1 MFVSPAYAQIGGAGD
16 SFGMFVPLILIFVVF
31 YFLMIRPQQKKQK
44 SHREMIGALRRG
56 DRIVTNGG
64 LIGSISRVA
73 NDSELIVE
81 VASGVKVRVL
91 RSMVAEILSKPQ
103 PVRRRAKQ
111 EAEDEVEE
119 GDYEEGELDE
129 EFEDEEGEEVEEGED
144 VAGGKKVKK
153 GEEGEEGEEDEE
165 DDDRADKEQD
175 GEDEEEERPRTRR
188 ARGSARRR

>member
-1 MFVSPAYAQIGGAGD
+1 MLVSPAYAQTAGVGD

-44 SHREMIGALRRG
+44 THREMIAALRRG

-73 NDSELIVE
+73 NDNELIVE

-91 RSMVAEILSKPQ
+91 RSMIADLLSKPQ

-111 EAEDEVEE
+111 EADDEVE
-119 GDYEEGELDE
+119 DE
-129 EFEDEEGEEVEEGED
+129 EFEDDELEEEV
-144 VAGGKKVKK
+144 
-153 GEEGEEGEEDEE
+153 EGEEDEDQLDE
-165 DDDRADKEQD
+165 EQD
-175 GEDEEEERPRTRR
+175 GEDEEEERPRPGRSR
-188 ARGSARRR
+188 D

>member
-1 MFVSPAYAQIGGAGD
+1 MFVSPAYAQAGGAGD

-44 SHREMIGALRRG
+44 NHREMIGALRRG

-81 VASGVKVRVL
+81 IASGVKVRVL
-91 RSMVAEILSKPQ
+91 RSMIAEILSKPQ

-111 EAEDEVEE
+111 EVEE
-119 GDYEEGELDE
+119 EIEDGDY
-129 EFEDEEGEEVEEGED
+129 
-144 VAGGKKVKK
+144 
-153 GEEGEEGEEDEE
+153 EEDEE
-165 DDDRADKEQD
+165 DEED
-175 GEDEEEERPRTRR
+175 EDEEEEQEDGAKEDDDEEDEDDEEEEEEEKRPRTRR
-188 ARGSARRR
+188 WRTAGRDR

>member
-1 MFVSPAYAQIGGAGD
+1 MFISPAYAQLGGAGD

-73 NDSELIVE
+73 NDNELIVE

-91 RSMVAEILSKPQ
+91 RSMIAELLSKPQ

-111 EAEDEVEE
+111 EVEDEVEDS
-119 GDYEEGELDE
+119 DYEEDEPDE
-129 EFEDEEGEEVEEGED
+129 ESEEGND
-144 VAGGKKVKK
+144 RS
-153 GEEGEEGEEDEE
+153 DE
-165 DDDRADKEQD
+165 EQD
-175 GEDEEEERPRTRR
+175 GEDEEEERPRSQRS
-188 ARGSARRR
+188 RGSASRR

>member
-1 MFVSPAYAQIGGAGD
+1 MFISPAYAQVGGAGD

-44 SHREMIGALRRG
+44 NHREMIGALRRG

-73 NDSELIVE
+73 NDNELIVE

-91 RSMVAEILSKPQ
+91 RSMIAELLSKPQ

-111 EAEDEVEE
+111 EVEDEAEDGGNQEDELDDEDPESE
-119 GDYEEGELDE
+119 GDDDNDRSDE
-129 EFEDEEGEEVEEGED
+129 EQNGED
-144 VAGGKKVKK
+144 A
-153 GEEGEEGEEDEE
+153 
-165 DDDRADKEQD
+165 
-175 GEDEEEERPRTRR
+175 EEEQRRTPRSRDTN
-188 ARGSARRR
+188 

>member
-1 MFVSPAYAQIGGAGD
+1 MFISPAYAQLGGAGD

-73 NDSELIVE
+73 NDNELIVE

-91 RSMVAEILSKPQ
+91 RSMIAELLSKPQ

-111 EAEDEVEE
+111 EVEDEVEDS
-119 GDYEEGELDE
+119 DYEEDEPDE
-129 EFEDEEGEEVEEGED
+129 EFEGEESEEGND
-144 VAGGKKVKK
+144 RS
-153 GEEGEEGEEDEE
+153 DE
-165 DDDRADKEQD
+165 EQD
-175 GEDEEEERPRTRR
+175 GEDEEEERPRSQRS
-188 ARGSARRR
+188 RGSASRR

>member
-1 MFVSPAYAQIGGAGD
+1 MFISPAYAQLGGAGD

-129 EFEDEEGEEVEEGED
+129 EFEDEEGEE
-144 VAGGKKVKK
+144 
-153 GEEGEEGEEDEE
+153 GEEGEEDEE

>member
-1 MFVSPAYAQIGGAGD
+1 MGGAGD

-44 SHREMIGALRRG
+44 NHREMIGALRRG

-73 NDSELIVE
+73 NDNELIVE

-91 RSMVAEILSKPQ
+91 RTMIAELLSKPQ

-111 EAEDEVEE
+111 EVEDEIED
-119 GDYEEGELDE
+119 GDYEEDPEDAENSKDSEFEGDDDDERSDE
-129 EFEDEEGEEVEEGED
+129 E
-144 VAGGKKVKK
+144 
-153 GEEGEEGEEDEE
+153 
-165 DDDRADKEQD
+165 QD
-175 GEDEEEERPRTRR
+175 SEDEEETQQRTRR
-188 ARGSARRR
+188 SRGSAGSR

>member
-1 MFVSPAYAQIGGAGD
+1 MFVSPAYAQAAGVGD

-44 SHREMIGALRRG
+44 SHREMIAALRRG

-73 NDSELIVE
+73 NDNELIVE

-91 RSMVAEILSKPQ
+91 RSMIADLLSKPQ

-111 EAEDEVEE
+111 DAEDEIEDGDHEEDEVE
-119 GDYEEGELDE
+119 D
-129 EFEDEEGEEVEEGED
+129 EGEEVEGDEGED
-144 VAGGKKVKK
+144 QL
-153 GEEGEEGEEDEE
+153 DE
-165 DDDRADKEQD
+165 EQD
-175 GEDEEEERPRTRR
+175 GEDGEEERPQSESSRD
-188 ARGSARRR
+188 SARKS

>member
-1 MFVSPAYAQIGGAGD
+1 MFISPAYAANGAGD

-44 SHREMIGALRRG
+44 NHREMIGALRRG

-73 NDSELIVE
+73 NDNELIVE

-91 RSMVAEILSKPQ
+91 RSMIAELLSKPQ

-111 EAEDEVEE
+111 EVEDDAEDGVN
-119 GDYEEGELDE
+119 
-129 EFEDEEGEEVEEGED
+129 
-144 VAGGKKVKK
+144 
-153 GEEGEEGEEDEE
+153 EEDELDDE
-165 DDDRADKEQD
+165 EPESEGDDDNNRSDEEHD
-175 GEDEEEERPRTRR
+175 GEDAEEEQRRTPRS
-188 ARGSARRR
+188 RG

>member
-73 NDSELIVE
+73 NDNELIVE

-91 RSMVAEILSKPQ
+91 RSMIAELLSKPQ

-111 EAEDEVEE
+111 EAEDEVED
-119 GDYEEGELDE
+119 GDYEEDELDE
-129 EFEDEEGEEVEEGED
+129 EYEDEEGKEDEEGEE
-144 VAGGKKVKK
+144 
-153 GEEGEEGEEDEE
+153 
-165 DDDRADKEQD
+165 DDDRPDEEQD

-188 ARGSARRR
+188 SRRSARRR

>member
-44 SHREMIGALRRG
+44 SHRAMIGDLRRG

-73 NDSELIVE
+73 NDNELIVE

-91 RSMVAEILSKPQ
+91 RSMVAELLSKPQ

-111 EAEDEVEE
+111 EAEVEDEVEDV
-119 GDYEEGELDE
+119 DYEEEEQDE
-129 EFEDEEGEEVEEGED
+129 EFEDEEGEE
-144 VAGGKKVKK
+144 
-153 GEEGEEGEEDEE
+153 
-165 DDDRADKEQD
+165 DDDRPDEVQD
-175 GEDEEEERPRTRR
+175 DEDEEEERPRTRR
-188 ARGSARRR
+188 SRGSARRR

>member
-1 MFVSPAYAQIGGAGD
+1 MFISPAYAANGAGD

-44 SHREMIGALRRG
+44 NHREMIGALRRG

-73 NDSELIVE
+73 NDNELIVE

-91 RSMVAEILSKPQ
+91 RSMIAELLSKPQ

-111 EAEDEVEE
+111 EVEDE
-119 GDYEEGELDE
+119 D
-129 EFEDEEGEEVEEGED
+129 
-144 VAGGKKVKK
+144 GGN
-153 GEEGEEGEEDEE
+153 EEDELDDE
-165 DDDRADKEQD
+165 DPESEGDDDNNRSDEEHDSEDTAKEQ
-175 GEDEEEERPRTRR
+175 RRTPRSQGPSGRR
-188 ARGSARRR
+188 

>member
-1 MFVSPAYAQIGGAGD
+1 MFISPAYAQVGGAGD

-44 SHREMIGALRRG
+44 NHREMIGALRRG

-73 NDSELIVE
+73 NDNELIVE

-91 RSMVAEILSKPQ
+91 RSMIAEILSKPQ

-111 EAEDEVEE
+111 EVEDETED
-119 GDYEEGELDE
+119 GDYEEDAESEGDDDNDRSDE
-129 EFEDEEGEEVEEGED
+129 EQNGED
-144 VAGGKKVKK
+144 A
-153 GEEGEEGEEDEE
+153 
-165 DDDRADKEQD
+165 
-175 GEDEEEERPRTRR
+175 EEEQRRTPRSRN
-188 ARGSARRR
+188 SN

>member
-1 MFVSPAYAQIGGAGD
+1 MFISPAYAANGASD

-44 SHREMIGALRRG
+44 NHREMIGALRRG

-73 NDSELIVE
+73 NDNELIVE

-91 RSMVAEILSKPQ
+91 RSMIAELLSKPQ

-111 EAEDEVEE
+111 EVEDEAED
-119 GDYEEGELDE
+119 GDN
-129 EFEDEEGEEVEEGED
+129 
-144 VAGGKKVKK
+144 
-153 GEEGEEGEEDEE
+153 EEDELDDE
-165 DDDRADKEQD
+165 DPESEGDDDNNRSDKEHD
-175 GEDEEEERPRTRR
+175 GEDAEEEQRRT
-188 ARGSARRR
+188 RGSAGRR

>member
-1 MFVSPAYAQIGGAGD
+1 MFISPAYAQAGGAGD

-44 SHREMIGALRRG
+44 NHREMIGALRRG

-73 NDSELIVE
+73 NDNELIVE

-91 RSMVAEILSKPQ
+91 RSMIAELLSKPQ

-111 EAEDEVEE
+111 EVEDETED
-119 GDYEEGELDE
+119 GDYEEDAESEGDDDNDRSDE
-129 EFEDEEGEEVEEGED
+129 EQNGED
-144 VAGGKKVKK
+144 A
-153 GEEGEEGEEDEE
+153 
-165 DDDRADKEQD
+165 
-175 GEDEEEERPRTRR
+175 EEEQRRTPRSRD
-188 ARGSARRR
+188 SN

>member
-1 MFVSPAYAQIGGAGD
+1 MFISPAYAQLGGAGD

-64 LIGSISRVA
+64 LIGSINRVA

-91 RSMVAEILSKPQ
+91 RSMVAELMSKPQ

-111 EAEDEVEE
+111 EAEDEVEDAE
-119 GDYEEGELDE
+119 YEEDELE
-129 EFEDEEGEEVEEGED
+129 EEYEDEEGEE
-144 VAGGKKVKK
+144 
-153 GEEGEEGEEDEE
+153 
-165 DDDRADKEQD
+165 DDDRPDEEQH
-175 GEDEEEERPRTRR
+175 GEEEEEEEEERPRTRR

>member
-16 SFGMFVPLILIFVVF
+16 SFGMFVPLILIYVVF

-44 SHREMIGALRRG
+44 NHREMIGALRRG

-129 EFEDEEGEEVEEGED
+129 EFEDEEGEE
-144 VAGGKKVKK
+144 
-153 GEEGEEGEEDEE
+153 GEEGEEVEEGEE
-165 DDDRADKEQD
+165 DDDRADEEQD

-188 ARGSARRR
+188 SRGSARRR

>member
-1 MFVSPAYAQIGGAGD
+1 MFISPAYAANGAGD

-44 SHREMIGALRRG
+44 NHREMIGALRRG

-73 NDSELIVE
+73 NDNELIVE

-91 RSMVAEILSKPQ
+91 RSMIAELLSKPQ

-111 EAEDEVEE
+111 EVEDEAEDS
-119 GDYEEGELDE
+119 DND
-129 EFEDEEGEEVEEGED
+129 EDELGDEDPESESDGDNNRSDGEH
-144 VAGGKKVKK
+144 
-153 GEEGEEGEEDEE
+153 
-165 DDDRADKEQD
+165 D
-175 GEDEEEERPRTRR
+175 GEDAEEGQRRTPR
-188 ARGSARRR
+188 S

>member
-1 MFVSPAYAQIGGAGD
+1 MFISPAYAQLGGAGD

-73 NDSELIVE
+73 NDNELIVE

-91 RSMVAEILSKPQ
+91 RSMIAELLSKPQ

-111 EAEDEVEE
+111 EVEDEVEDS
-119 GDYEEGELDE
+119 DYEEDEPDE
-129 EFEDEEGEEVEEGED
+129 ESVEGNDRSDE
-144 VAGGKKVKK
+144 
-153 GEEGEEGEEDEE
+153 
-165 DDDRADKEQD
+165 EQD
-175 GEDEEEERPRTRR
+175 GEDEEEERPRSQRS
-188 ARGSARRR
+188 RGSASRR

>member
-1 MFVSPAYAQIGGAGD
+1 MFISPAYAQLGGAGD

-73 NDSELIVE
+73 NDNELIVE

-91 RSMVAEILSKPQ
+91 RSMIAELLSKPQ

-111 EAEDEVEE
+111 EAEDEVED
-119 GDYEEGELDE
+119 GDYEEDELEEEEEPDE
-129 EFEDEEGEEVEEGED
+129 EFE
-144 VAGGKKVKK
+144 GK
-153 GEEGEEGEEDEE
+153 EDEE
-165 DDDRADKEQD
+165 DDDRPDQEQD
-175 GEDEEEERPRTRR
+175 GEDEEEERPRKRR

>member
-1 MFVSPAYAQIGGAGD
+1 MFISPAYAQLGGAGD

-64 LIGSISRVA
+64 LIGSINRVA

-91 RSMVAEILSKPQ
+91 RSMVAELLSKPQ
-103 PVRRRAKQ
+103 PVRRRARQ
-111 EAEDEVEE
+111 EAEDEVEDA
-119 GDYEEGELDE
+119 DYEEDE
-129 EFEDEEGEEVEEGED
+129 PEEEYEDEEGEE
-144 VAGGKKVKK
+144 
-153 GEEGEEGEEDEE
+153 
-165 DDDRADKEQD
+165 DDDRPDEEQD
-175 GEDEEEERPRTRR
+175 DEDEEEERPRTRR
-188 ARGSARRR
+188 SRGSARNR

>member
-1 MFVSPAYAQIGGAGD
+1 MFISPAYAANGAGD

-44 SHREMIGALRRG
+44 NHREMIGALRRG

-73 NDSELIVE
+73 NDNELIVE

-91 RSMVAEILSKPQ
+91 RSMIAELLSKPQ

-111 EAEDEVEE
+111 EVEDDAEDGVN
-119 GDYEEGELDE
+119 
-129 EFEDEEGEEVEEGED
+129 
-144 VAGGKKVKK
+144 
-153 GEEGEEGEEDEE
+153 EEDELDDE
-165 DDDRADKEQD
+165 DPESEGDEDNNRSDEEHD
-175 GEDEEEERPRTRR
+175 GEDAEEEQRRTPRS
-188 ARGSARRR
+188 RG

>member
-1 MFVSPAYAQIGGAGD
+1 MFISPAYAQLGGAGD

-73 NDSELIVE
+73 NDNELIVE

-91 RSMVAEILSKPQ
+91 RSMIAELLSKPQ
-103 PVRRRAKQ
+103 PVRRRAKRE
-111 EAEDEVEE
+111 EAEDEVED
-119 GDYEEGELDE
+119 GDYEEDELEEEEELDE
-129 EFEDEEGEEVEEGED
+129 EF
-144 VAGGKKVKK
+144 
-153 GEEGEEGEEDEE
+153 EGEEGEED
-165 DDDRADKEQD
+165 DDQPDEEQD
-175 GEDEEEERPRTRR
+175 GEDEEEERPRRSRDT
-188 ARGSARRR
+188 ARRR

>member
-1 MFVSPAYAQIGGAGD
+1 MFISPAYAQVGGAGD

-44 SHREMIGALRRG
+44 NHREMIGALRRG

-73 NDSELIVE
+73 NDNELIVE

-91 RSMVAEILSKPQ
+91 RSMIAELLSKPQ

-111 EAEDEVEE
+111 EVEDETED
-119 GDYEEGELDE
+119 GDYEEDAES
-129 EFEDEEGEEVEEGED
+129 EG
-144 VAGGKKVKK
+144 
-153 GEEGEEGEEDEE
+153 
-165 DDDRADKEQD
+165 DDDNDRSDEEQD
-175 GEDEEEERPRTRR
+175 GENAEEEERRTPRSQ
-188 ARGSARRR
+188 GSSGKR

>member
-1 MFVSPAYAQIGGAGD
+1 MFISPAYAQVGGAGD

-44 SHREMIGALRRG
+44 NHREMIGALRRG

-73 NDSELIVE
+73 NDNELIVE

-91 RSMVAEILSKPQ
+91 RSMIAELLSKPQ

-111 EAEDEVEE
+111 EVEDETED
-119 GDYEEGELDE
+119 GDYEEDAES
-129 EFEDEEGEEVEEGED
+129 EG
-144 VAGGKKVKK
+144 
-153 GEEGEEGEEDEE
+153 
-165 DDDRADKEQD
+165 DDDNDRSDEEQD
-175 GEDEEEERPRTRR
+175 GEDAEEEQRRTPRSRN
-188 ARGSARRR
+188 SN

>member
-1 MFVSPAYAQIGGAGD
+1 MFISPAYAQLGGAGD

-73 NDSELIVE
+73 NDNELIVE

-91 RSMVAEILSKPQ
+91 RSMIAELLSKPQ

-111 EAEDEVEE
+111 EAEDEVED
-119 GDYEEGELDE
+119 GDYEEDELDE
-129 EFEDEEGEEVEEGED
+129 EYEDEEGKEG
-144 VAGGKKVKK
+144 K
-153 GEEGEEGEEDEE
+153 EGEEGEED
-165 DDDRADKEQD
+165 DDRPDEEQD
-175 GEDEEEERPRTRR
+175 GEDEEEERPQKRR
-188 ARGSARRR
+188 SRGSARRR

>member
-91 RSMVAEILSKPQ
+91 RSMVAELLSKPQ

-111 EAEDEVEE
+111 EVEDEIEDR
-119 GDYEEGELDE
+119 DYVEGEEDE
-129 EFEDEEGEEVEEGED
+129 EFEDEG
-144 VAGGKKVKK
+144 
-153 GEEGEEGEEDEE
+153 GEEGEEDDDRPDEE
-165 DDDRADKEQD
+165 QDDDRPDEEQD
-175 GEDEEEERPRTRR
+175 DEDEEEERPRTRR
-188 ARGSARRR
+188 SRGSARRR

>member
-1 MFVSPAYAQIGGAGD
+1 MFISPAYAQIGGAGD

-44 SHREMIGALRRG
+44 NHREMIGALRRG

-73 NDSELIVE
+73 NDNELIVE

-91 RSMVAEILSKPQ
+91 RSMIAEILSKPQ

-111 EAEDEVEE
+111 EVEDENED
-119 GDYEEGELDE
+119 GDYEENE
-129 EFEDEEGEEVEEGED
+129 EEET
-144 VAGGKKVKK
+144 
-153 GEEGEEGEEDEE
+153 DEE
-165 DDDRADKEQD
+165 DAELEGDDDND
-175 GEDEEEERPRTRR
+175 GSDEKQRRTQRS
-188 ARGSARRR
+188 RGSA